1 MKFQKLTAPNP
12 ATLLPDN
19 DPLQP
24 IHNCVEIT
32 TGLQGLRP
40 DLSDILLAQQP
51 EEVFFADGS
60 SFIKDGVRLA
70 GAAVINKEGEIIWA
84 QPLGHESSAQ
94 KAELIAL
101 TEALRKAKGKTV
113 NIYTDSRYAF
123 ATAHVHG
130 SLYKERGLLTS
141 EGKDVKN
148 KKEIVGLLE
157 AIWLLTKVVIIHCK
171 GHQRGNSLEAKE
183 NRVADVAAKEV
194 AKKRVG
200 KLWP

>member
-1 MKFQKLTAPNP
+1 MIALNP
-12 ATLLPDN
+12 AALLPDN

-32 TGLQGLRP
+32 TSLQGLRP
-40 DLSDILLAQQP
+40 DLSDIPLAQQP
-51 EEVFFADGS
+51 EEVFFTDGS

-84 QPLGHESSAQ
+84 RPLGHGSSAQ

-157 AIWLLTKVVIIHCK
+157 AIWLLTGCYYP
-171 GHQRGNSLEAKE
+171 L
-183 NRVADVAAKEV
+183 
-194 AKKRVG
+194 
-200 KLWP
+200 